1 MKTPRILF
9 LAALLLAA
17 SSARAQLAPVHGEQR
32 QADREAV
39 LKSLDRIFQGFIHQ
53 DAGALHDTH
62 GAEWLGFLEGSR
74 TVMHGLDAYMQA
86 NSGAMKSP
94 VHMTAYKLL
103 EVDVVF
109 YGDVAIVPFIC
120 ELEFGGPGI
129 TTPGKNKLRI
139 LDVFAKLN
147 GEWVQVGTDTAQ
159 SPDALAAQL
168 ASNRT
173 IGGDFKKSLFDAR
186 EAVWRAFF
194 ANDGAKLDELLPAE
208 LIAMDGGGGKWSHRD
223 EVLTAAKGFADGGG
237 KLVSIEFPE
246 TETQVYGNTAILYTT
261 YHYVLENNGARSD
274 HSGRATEIF
283 VFRSGKWINS
293 GWHLDSV
300 K

>member
-1 MKTPRILF
+1 MKTLRLIPLV
-9 LAALLLAA
+9 ALLL
-17 SSARAQLAPVHGEQR
+17 SSGSTRAQLAPVHGEQR
-32 QADREAV
+32 PADREAV

-53 DAGALHDTH
+53 DAGALHATH

-74 TVMHGLDAYMQA
+74 SVMHGLDAYMQSS
-86 NSGAMKSP
+86 SGAMKSQ

-109 YGDVAIVPFIC
+109 YGDVAIVPFVC
-120 ELEFGGPGI
+120 ELEAGGPGI
-129 TTPGKNKLRI
+129 TEPIKNKLRI

-147 GEWVQVGTDTAQ
+147 GEWVQVATDTAQ

-194 ANDGAKLDELLPAE
+194 ANDRAKLDELLPAE
-208 LIAMDGGGGKWSHRD
+208 LITIDGGSSFGHHD
-223 EVLTAAKGFADGGG
+223 EILAAAKGFADGGG

-261 YHYVLENNGARSD
+261 YHYALENNGTRSE
-274 HSGRATEIF
+274 HSGRATEMF
-283 VFRSGKWINS
+283 VFRNGKWVNT
-293 GWHLDSV
+293 GWHLDSG